1 MKYQVITPSTG
12 SIDPDV
18 DFFIMHDHIP
28 YMEYKAFQPLN
39 DRRNKYFGNNT
50 LVDLFASQGLDTK
63 DYFFIFDT
71 YLNSDDFESNS
82 YFYPN
87 WLLTAAVDYQN
98 FSPDHKIDFAQKQY
112 SVNCAMN
119 KMRDARLLA
128 SCWFS
133 NNKVDGLLHT
143 QSWASSNLTGLAK
156 LDELLQ
162 LGNIIDWTHE
172 FGPDVKMLEQ
182 RWVDYN
188 GNDPTNYKK
197 NSTNESNFFHSKL
210 NTIFNSTAISIVLE
224 PVFWEHASIACE
236 KYMHAI
242 YGGTIPIVSGYKIY
256 DSLATLGFDTFSDII
271 DTSSQYERDPILR
284 IWNMLEKNKKL
295 FLQWQELISDKQIQN
310 RILNNLTLLQN
321 PEQIFVNSLKLNS
334 EESLA
339 KIMSLTVSLRKFVY
353 PSLHGFLY
361 LDKLNIPNKTNK

>member
-1 MKYQVITPSTG
+1 MKYQTIGPVLSK
-12 SIDPDV
+12 SINPNV
-18 DFFIMHDHIP
+18 DFFIILDHIP
-28 YMEYKAFQPLN
+28 YMEYKAFQTLN

-71 YLNSDDFESNS
+71 YLNSDDFESNG

-87 WLLTAAVDYQN
+87 WLLKAAIDYQK

-128 SCWFS
+128 SCWFY
-133 NNKVDGLLHT
+133 NNKIDGLLHT
-143 QSWASSNLTGLAK
+143 QSWKSSDSTGLAK

-162 LGNIIDWTHE
+162 LGSIIDWTHE
-172 FGPDVKMLEQ
+172 FGPHVKMIEQ
-182 RWVDYN
+182 QWIDSKVFVLDQAGSKISVSPHYR
-188 GNDPTNYKK
+188 
-197 NSTNESNFFHSKL
+197 NEENFFNSEVSQVF
-210 NTIFNSTAISIVLE
+210 NTTAISVVLE

-242 YGGTIPIVSGYKIY
+242 YGGTIPLVSGYKIY

-271 DTSSQYERDPILR
+271 NTSSQYERDPILR

-339 KIMSLTVSLRKFVY
+339 KIVALKSSL
-353 PSLHGFLY
+353 PGFLY

>member
-28 YMEYKAFQPLN
+28 HMEYKAFQTLN
-39 DRRNKYFGNNT
+39 YKRNKYFGNNT
-50 LVDLFASQGLDTK
+50 IVDLFASQGLDTK

-71 YLNSDDFESNS
+71 YLSSDDFESNS

-87 WLLTAAVDYQN
+87 WLLKAAIGYQK

-182 RWVDYN
+182 KWFTIDSN
-188 GNDPTNYKK
+188 PIGNFGNDLGM
-197 NSTNESNFFHSKL
+197 NFFNSGIKQ
-210 NTIFNSTAISIVLE
+210 IFDTTAISVVLE

-236 KYMHAI
+236 KYMHTI

-256 DSLATLGFDTFSDII
+256 DSLVTLGFDTFSDII

-284 IWNMLEKNKKL
+284 IWNMLEKNKKM

-339 KIMSLTVSLRKFVY
+339 KIVALKSSLPGFV
-353 PSLHGFLY
+353 Y